1 MLKSDTK
8 VGLGFSEL
16 SLNSERKCKHDVLQ
30 IRSLK
35 QNGMHF
41 LFLFLFNRTII
52 NGDVMASTR
61 AKHKIMQYLDVL
73 L

>member
-1 MLKSDTK
+1 MLRVIPK

-16 SLNSERKCKHDVLQ
+16 SLNSERKCKHGVLQ

-35 QNGMHF
+35 QNRVHF

-52 NGDVMASTR
+52 NGDVMASTE
-61 AKHKIMQYLDVL
+61 AKHKFMQFLDVFF
-73 L
+73 